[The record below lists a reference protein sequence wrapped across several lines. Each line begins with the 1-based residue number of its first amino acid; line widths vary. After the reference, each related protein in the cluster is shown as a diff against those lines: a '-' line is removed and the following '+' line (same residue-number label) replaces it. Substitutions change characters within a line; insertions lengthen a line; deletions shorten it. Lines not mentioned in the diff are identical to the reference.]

1 MLAGAADGRSLT
13 RMAGD
18 ARAVLD
24 AGSATVPAADGR
36 GDLVDLD
43 WARSWISR
51 RISFVSFFVN
61 HDLMTG
67 LDPAQ
72 RWRTVDGGSR
82 DLRPAPGGPAF
93 RGRAVQAGRPVA
105 AVDQHQ
111 LGLPQMLRFA
121 DGWHVRDLR
130 PGDPGDPCRAGAGP
144 AAPNRTRTRRGI
156 LSRFETVRNEAVLH
170 SDSALM
176 PKRRKVW
183 SSWNF
188 LSDGQ
193 AGRDRRPAPVTYW
206 MNRLQGLT
214 TQKPLFVSLN
224 PRHEPDPDLVWG
236 RFAYDHPVFGEDAF
250 GAQRDLDSI
259 QGRGGVWYAG
269 AWTGYGFHE
278 DGLRSGLRVA
288 QALGSR
294 PAWTAQAPEAF
305 GNALSQ
311 AAE

>member
-1 MLAGAADGRSLT
+1 MRELAADE
-13 RMAGD
+13 
-18 ARAVLD
+18 
-24 AGSATVPAADGR
+24 
-36 GDLVDLD
+36 
-43 WARSWISR
+43 
-51 RISFVSFFVN
+51 
-61 HDLMTG
+61 
-67 LDPAQ
+67 
-72 RWRTVDGGSR
+72 
-82 DLRPAPGGPAF
+82 
-93 RGRAVQAGRPVA
+93 
-105 AVDQHQ
+105 
-111 LGLPQMLRFA
+111 
-121 DGWHVRDLR
+121 
-130 PGDPGDPCRAGAGP
+130 
-144 AAPNRTRTRRGI
+144 RGI

-176 PKRRKVW
+176 PRRRKVW

-193 AGRDRRPAPVTYW
+193 AGHDRRPAPVTYW

-294 PAWTAQAPEAF
+294 PEWMGQAPEPF